1 MNEHSHPHGEHEHD
15 HEHPHAHTPETPVD
29 AGSQALTEALRSS
42 FAIVRFV
49 MFLLVLVFLGS
60 GFFKVEPN
68 ERAMILRFGK
78 PLGAGANALLG
89 PGLHWSFPYPI
100 DEVVKISV
108 TGIQKVRSTV
118 GWYAIT
124 PEQELA
130 GVEPYPT
137 ATLNPAVDGYTITA
151 DANIIHVR
159 STLYYRIEDP
169 VRYTFGFV
177 NASNVVLNALNNAIV
192 YASANFKVDDI
203 LTRDKAGFQE
213 AVRQHATELLDKENV
228 GVTVDQCDVQTTW
241 PRQQMVSDAFVAV
254 LNAQINRDKALQN
267 ASSYT
272 NQVLSAAVA
281 NSNGIVNLAES
292 DRAQLINDLA
302 SRATNFVN
310 ILPWYQT
317 NRDLFVVQQFNQTMS
332 RVLTNLDD
340 KIYVSERAG
349 GKPRD
354 LWLMLNREPPKPITA
369 TTNANQ

>member
-1 MNEHSHPHGEHEHD
+1 MNEHSHPHDEHVHS
-15 HEHPHAHTPETPVD
+15 HPPETPVD
-29 AGSQALTEALRSS
+29 SGSQALTEALRSS

-49 MFLLVLVFLGS
+49 MGVLIVVFLCS

-78 PLGAGANALLG
+78 PLGVGEKALLG

-100 DEVVKISV
+100 DEVVKVSV
-108 TGIQKVRSTV
+108 TGIQKVTSNV
-118 GWYAIT
+118 GWYAVS

-130 GVEPYPT
+130 GTEPPP
-137 ATLNPAVDGYTITA
+137 APSLNPSVDGYTITA
-151 DANIIHVR
+151 DANIVHVR
-159 STLYYRIEDP
+159 STLYFRIEDP

-177 NASNVVLNALNNAIV
+177 NASNMVQNALNNAIV

-213 AVRQHATELLDKENV
+213 AVRHRATELLDKQNI
-228 GVTVDQCDVQTTW
+228 GVAVDQCDVQTTW
-241 PRQQMVSDAFVAV
+241 PRQQKVSDAFVAV
-254 LNAQINRDKALQN
+254 LNAQINRDRALQA

-272 NQVLSAAVA
+272 NQVLTAAQA
-281 NSNGIVNLAES
+281 NSNGIVNIAES
-292 DRAQLINDLA
+292 ERAQLINDLA
-302 SRATNFVN
+302 SRSSNFVS

-317 NRDLFVVQQFNQTMS
+317 NKDLFMVQQFNQTMG
-332 RVLTNLDD
+332 RVLTNVQD
-340 KIYVSERAG
+340 KIYVSERTD

-369 TTNANQ
+369 TTNQ